1 MNPVVVGDYW
11 RDDSGSTWYVAVI
24 RIFSDPDK
32 DTVDMSGPGPCRG
45 LKTVARKDLEEG
57 KGWTPC
63 KKHNI

>member
-1 MNPVVVGDYW
+1 MNPVTVGDYW
-11 RDDSGSTWYVAVI
+11 RDDSGTLWYVALV
-24 RIFSDPDK
+24 RVSE
-32 DTVDMSGPGPCRG
+32 VDMSGPGPCRG

>member
-1 MNPVVVGDYW
+1 MNPVAVGDYW
-11 RDDSGSTWYVAVI
+11 RDDSGTLWYVALV
-24 RIFSDPDK
+24 RVNE
-32 DTVDMSGPGPCRG
+32 VDMSGPGPCRG

>member
-1 MNPVVVGDYW
+1 MNRVTVGDYW
-11 RDDSGSTWYVAVI
+11 KDDSGTPWYVAVV
-24 RIFSDPDK
+24 RV

-57 KGWTPC
+57 NGWTPM